1 MCYSGYMTENMVE
14 EKETPMWRNSG
25 YRLWKWLLG
34 SIAALKEATVAI
46 PEDATGTYGKQSSK
60 TNPTKRNYEVVAV
73 IPVELFTPNN
83 RMDFRK
89 YLKEGYKRNDTSPIS
104 DHIKDFSTY
113 EYEIYVPK
121 NKKSE
126 TCKAI
131 FNKISDHSWNID
143 VEIMVAL
150 PNAPGSRKDNQ
161 EADMYINT
169 GATIVIVILVEPEE
183 GKNYDEKENLEKFL
197 KKLGDLIN
205 NGVNNCNS
213 KKMEKI
219 HSNMNK
225 NSEDCEENWLIEN
238 IYIEF
243 FRKFYNEI
251 DKSRNIDMSKS
262 KSISRDKE
270 KGQKEN
276 GNDNEDKLSNE
287 DSILRLHNKIEV
299 NYVFTFFICKGFDFY
314 IIPQVN
320 QTDDSI
326 KYSGDAWFLETN
338 KIYKHYKKDIY
349 ISEYAYN
356 NLCNYEKIKY
366 ALQKNH
372 SWLIKELIPE
382 AEIRPKDLY
391 YIPKINGGGYNDYSS
406 ILLRHINRLCCFI
419 KGKYVESE
427 EADDKNRII
436 GMQIIINSFWHR
448 MVEFSRIMRAMCLSN
463 PKKIQREDELGKKK
477 GWAKRDQKKSKE
489 NSETHK
495 MYKMDSGVESDFENQ
510 IHTTPTLAEQ
520 IIDVNSTDQDALTLS
535 DLANYHSISSA
546 KDYFNEQKE
555 IYFRLRAEKKQMERD
570 DSANKADRKIQVA
583 VLILA
588 LITIPIGIIE
598 IVTADISWWPR
609 GFTIGL
615 IGSLLLAGVIYFIE
629 PINNFFSKLFRKNDK
644 SDNSKVK

>member
-14 EKETPMWRNSG
+14 QKETVVRRSTNHHL
-25 YRLWKWLLG
+25 RKWLTR
-34 SIAALKEATVAI
+34 ITVALKGAEVARPECATC
-46 PEDATGTYGKQSSK
+46 TCGNQHGTTRSSM
-60 TNPTKRNYEVVAV
+60 RSYEVVAV

-83 RMDFRK
+83 RMDFRE
-89 YLKEGYKRNDTSPIS
+89 YLNEGYKRNYTSPIS
-104 DHIKDFSTY
+104 DHIKDFSAY

-131 FNKISDHSWNID
+131 LNKISDHSWNID

-150 PNAPGSRKDNQ
+150 PHAPRSRKGNQ

-183 GKNYDEKENLEKFL
+183 GKNCDEKENLAKFL

-213 KKMEKI
+213 KKMKEIHLDMNEK
-219 HSNMNK
+219 
-225 NSEDCEENWLIEN
+225 SEEREENWLIEK

-243 FRKFYNEI
+243 FRKFYNEMH
-251 DKSRNIDMSKS
+251 NIDMKKSKS
-262 KSISRDKE
+262 KSRDKE
-270 KGQKEN
+270 KGQKQNRNEN
-276 GNDNEDKLSNE
+276 EYKLSNE
-287 DSILRLHNKIEV
+287 DSILQLHNEIEV
-299 NYVFTFFICKGFDFY
+299 SYVFTFFICKGFDFY

-338 KIYKHYKKDIY
+338 KIYKYFKNKKNIY

-356 NLCNYEKIKY
+356 NLSNYEKIKY
-366 ALQKNH
+366 ALQENH

-463 PKKIQREDELGKKK
+463 PKKSQSEDELGKKK
-477 GWAKRDQKKSKE
+477 GWAKRDQKKSNE

-555 IYFRLRAEKKQMERD
+555 IYFRLRADEKQEDREKK
-570 DSANKADRKIQVA
+570 ANKADQRIQIA

-588 LITIPIGIIE
+588 LITVPIVIIE
-598 IVTADISWWPR
+598 IITADISWWPK
-609 GFTIGL
+609 GFAISFT
-615 IGSLLLAGVIYFIE
+615 GVVILSGIIYFRKQIAYLCLYLLKRIKNNE
-629 PINNFFSKLFRKNDK
+629 PDMRE
-644 SDNSKVK
+644 